1 MIRNYGKHIKVAY
14 SESEIL
20 MLRAAISLGCNRK
33 DLQDIADLR
42 GRTFENVQAAAYKL
56 RDADREAARIAQ
68 FRSSHFRPVKSAK
81 PVVDESAIP
90 WPTPAQLMSG
100 STRVRTYNGRTT

>member
-33 DLQDIADLR
+33 DLQDIADMK
-42 GRTFENVQAAAYKL
+42 GRTLEATRQMAYTLRKQDLLAARAAA
-56 RDADREAARIAQ
+56 RVRAPQVTII
-68 FRSSHFRPVKSAK
+68 
-81 PVVDESAIP
+81 VDESAIP
-90 WPTPAQLMSG
+90 YPTPAQLMSG
-100 STRVRTYNGRTT
+100 STRVRTYNGWTT